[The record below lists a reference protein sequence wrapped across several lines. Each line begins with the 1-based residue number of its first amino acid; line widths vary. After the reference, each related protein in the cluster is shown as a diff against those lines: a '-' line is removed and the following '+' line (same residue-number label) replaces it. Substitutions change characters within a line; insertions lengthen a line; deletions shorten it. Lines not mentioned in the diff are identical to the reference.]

1 MSAKLMDM
9 RLREPYLLRSTN
21 LEVVVLPE
29 LLELLRPV
37 GLDGVERLLDLLGLG
52 RQPVLAAAAAQA
64 APVPE
69 TGSPVVIQ
77 FYSNLDL
84 TEQQGI
90 PARDSQQ
97 SLQKM

>member
-1 MSAKLMDM
+1 MGL
-9 RLREPYLLRSTN
+9 RLHESYLSQSTY

-64 APVPE
+64 ASVPE
-69 TGSPVVIQ
+69 TWFDNSI
-77 FYSNLDL
+77 
-84 TEQQGI
+84 T
-90 PARDSQQ
+90 
-97 SLQKM
+97 